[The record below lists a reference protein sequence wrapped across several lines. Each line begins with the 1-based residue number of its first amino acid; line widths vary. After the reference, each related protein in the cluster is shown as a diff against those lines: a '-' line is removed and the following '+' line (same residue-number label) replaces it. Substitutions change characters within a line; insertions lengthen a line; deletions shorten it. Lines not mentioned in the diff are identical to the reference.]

1 MTIVKALPA
10 PHPLLNRRSFL
21 ADAGLGLGAIALTH
35 LLGTE
40 GLLGASV
47 SGLDPIRPAIDPAR
61 PFAARAPH
69 VAPRA
74 KNVLVIFCSGACS
87 QLDTFDYKPELIRRH
102 GQPLPGGDQLITF
115 QGEQG
120 ALTRSPWEF
129 RPRGECG
136 KMVTDLLPHL
146 GEHVDDLC
154 FIHSMQGKTNTH
166 GPGENFMSTGYT
178 LDGFPS
184 MGAWV
189 TYALGSTNQDLP
201 AYVAIPDPRGK
212 PQNSVN
218 NWAPGFLPA
227 AFQGTAFNAAQPVRN
242 LARPEVITASR
253 DAATRGFLQ
262 QLNTRHLER
271 FPGDSELA
279 ARIASYELAAR
290 MQLTVPEVADLSS
303 EPAHILRLY
312 GADETGTKTK
322 DLRAAYALNCILA
335 RRLIEKGVRFV
346 QLFNGAYQTGGEGV
360 SNWDGHKEL
369 ADQYSLHGPVL
380 DRPTAGLLHDLK
392 QRGLLRDTLVV
403 WCTEFGRMPTFQKG
417 AQGRDHNPHG
427 FTCWLAGAGVRAPF
441 SHGATDDFGYRAVQ
455 DIVTVHDLHATIL
468 HILGLDHERLTF
480 YHNGLERRLTDVH
493 GEIVTSILT

>member
-1 MTIVKALPA
+1 M
-10 PHPLLNRRSFL
+10 LNRRRFL
-21 ADAGLGLGAIALTH
+21 GDVGLGLGSIALTH
-35 LLGTE
+35 LLRRQ
-40 GLLGASV
+40 GLLAATV
-47 SGLDPIRPAIDPAR
+47 SGREPIRPVIQPGN
-61 PFAARAPH
+61 PY
-69 VAPRA
+69 APRSSHFAPAA

-102 GQPLPGGDQLITF
+102 GQPMPGSEKLITF

-129 RPRGECG
+129 RPRGQSG
-136 KMVTDLLPHL
+136 KMISDLVPHL
-146 GEHVDDLC
+146 GGLADELC

-166 GPGENFMSTGYT
+166 GPGENFMSTGNT

-184 MGAWV
+184 LGAWV
-189 TYALGSTNQDLP
+189 TFGLGSADQSLP

-227 AFQGTAFNAAQPVRN
+227 AFQGTDFNATKPIRN
-242 LARPEVITASR
+242 LARPDLVSADT
-253 DAATRGFLQ
+253 DQATRAFLR
-262 QLNTRHLER
+262 QLNERHADR

-290 MQLTVPEVADLSS
+290 MQLTIPEVADLSG

-312 GADETGTKTK
+312 GADGGGSPMA
-322 DLRAAYALNCILA
+322 DLRTAYARNCILA

-360 SNWDGHKEL
+360 SNWDGHKDL
-369 ADQYSLHGPVL
+369 FNQYSLHGPVL
-380 DRPTAGLLHDLK
+380 DQPTAGLITDLK
-392 QRGLLRDTLVV
+392 QRGLLEDTLVV

-417 AQGRDHNPHG
+417 AQGRDHNPSG
-427 FTCWLAGAGVRAPF
+427 FTCWMAGAGVKKGF
-441 SHGATDDFGYRAVQ
+441 SHGATDEFGHKAVE
-455 DIVTVHDLHATIL
+455 DVVTVHDFHATIL
-468 HILGLDHERLTF
+468 HLLGMDHERLTY

-493 GEIVTSILT
+493 GTVVKEILS